1 MKKKQDYGQLMIF
14 MAIAVGLPRWAGAMM
29 GADGIELT
37 GWLADTFK
45 IAYGI
50 SGLGMAVLEVL
61 AIGYIFAG
69 MRSQPM
75 FQDRKP
81 NLKFWGSAIF
91 GFLILALIPA
101 ILTPFMF
108 AQIGEQ
114 SLLVSLNELGIT
126 WIWLLAVVLAPL
138 FIIGGVAFAR
148 EGIMEFEIEELKESK
163 KERALRLRRE
173 NAQRK
178 RDNTKSQE
186 NVPPLF
192 GTDRID
198 HNWED

>member
-37 GWLADTFK
+37 GWLADVFK
-45 IAYGI
+45 IAYGV

-61 AIGYIFAG
+61 AIGYIFASI
-69 MRSQPM
+69 RSQPM
-75 FQDRKP
+75 FQNRKP

-114 SLLVSLNELGIT
+114 SLLASLDELGIT
-126 WIWLLAVVLAPL
+126 WAWLLSVVLAPL
-138 FIIGGVAFAR
+138 LIIGGVAFAR
-148 EGIMEFEIEELKESK
+148 EGLMEFDVEEPEESK
-163 KERALRLRRE
+163 RERALRLRRE
-173 NAQRK
+173 NAQRN
-178 RDNTKSQE
+178 RDAKKSQE
-186 NVPPLF
+186 ISPPSS
-192 GTDRID
+192 GADRID